1 MFHVWMFP
9 EPQLP
14 KSEKPCV
21 IRPAET
27 PPAVEPPRSL
37 QQLKRRGKAS
47 GGLEG
52 GAFPSDSLSLYITA
66 NGNGTPTKKKWQYPR
81 TVSEHVSKSSG
92 SWTFLDVF
100 FKLYMGE
107 TWWNWGWLSVIFF
120 QRRRHHPAIGGPP
133 DNSSESWHRRF
144 TASRVVINGTLWESN
159 TAMEN
164 PWKSTGNEGL
174 MRV

>member
-1 MFHVWMFP
+1 M
-9 EPQLP
+9 
-14 KSEKPCV
+14 C
-21 IRPAET
+21 
-27 PPAVEPPRSL
+27 
-37 QQLKRRGKAS
+37 
-47 GGLEG
+47 
-52 GAFPSDSLSLYITA
+52 DSSC
-66 NGNGTPTKKKWQYPR
+66 GNPTCRGTPTESPTAKKARKGLGRFGRRSFSFWLLEFVYYCKWKWNPHQKKMTIPKDCVR
-81 TVSEHVSKSSG
+81 TCLEIKR
-92 SWTFLDVF
+92 FLNILGCF

>member
-1 MFHVWMFP
+1 MFP

-66 NGNGTPTKKKWQYPR
+66 NGNGTPTKKNDNAQGLCQNMSR
-81 TVSEHVSKSSG
+81 NQAVLEH
-92 SWTFLDVF
+92 SWMF
-100 FKLYMGE
+100 F
-107 TWWNWGWLSVIFF
+107 
-120 QRRRHHPAIGGPP
+120 
-133 DNSSESWHRRF
+133 
-144 TASRVVINGTLWESN
+144 
-159 TAMEN
+159 
-164 PWKSTGNEGL
+164 
-174 MRV
+174 